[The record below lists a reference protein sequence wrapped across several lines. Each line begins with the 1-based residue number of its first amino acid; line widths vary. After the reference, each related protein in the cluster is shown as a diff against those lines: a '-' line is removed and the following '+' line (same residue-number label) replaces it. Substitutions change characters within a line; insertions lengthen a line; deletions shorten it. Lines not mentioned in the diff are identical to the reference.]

1 MNQFQWTFLDNKQQ
15 RHTLGIAHSS
25 KSGHLVVHC
34 DHRVVLIDFGV
45 LEERTFS
52 FFVEEELCKLN
63 IRGSKEAGFT
73 YDFNIDTEIDTETN
87 RIRNKKKRSESFKSG
102 MRLAVLLG
110 GVLAIVL
117 GVAWWGHSSRMESLP
132 YSLRLDG
139 IQATAEFLDD
149 GRLEFIAGDNIVKG
163 RPLGNDVARLNRI
176 SFQSGDELSILFDGF
191 NDDNFIIDWPGTLE
205 ILKDEP
211 KPGNAVGTLLDVMSL
226 ELPQVAGHPRCALLT
241 AEKISGPWS
250 MIGLIDGFLL
260 QKPVELEK
268 WQKRFRESAY
278 QHRIQQL
285 CPTTKKVLSPEI

>member
-1 MNQFQWTFLDNKQQ
+1 MNQYQWTFLDNKQQ
-15 RHTLGIAHSS
+15 RHTLGIAHSA

-63 IRGSKEAGFT
+63 VKGSIEEGFT

-87 RIRNKKKRSESFKSG
+87 RVRNKKKRSERFKSG
-102 MRLAVLLG
+102 IRLAILLG

-132 YSLRLDG
+132 YSLRIDG
-139 IQATAEFLDD
+139 IRASAEFLND
-149 GRLEFIAGDNIVKG
+149 GRLEFIAGNNIVKG
-163 RPLGNDVARLNRI
+163 RPLGNDMARLNRI
-176 SFQSGDELSILFDGF
+176 SFKTGDELSILFDGF
-191 NDDNFIIDWPGTLE
+191 DDDNFIIDWPNTLK

-211 KPGNAVGTLLDVMSL
+211 KPDHAVGTLLDVMSL
-226 ELPQVAGHPRCALLT
+226 ELPKEAGSPRCAFLT

-250 MIGLIDGFLL
+250 TSGLIDAFLL
-260 QKPVELEK
+260 QKPAELEK

-278 QHRIQQL
+278 QNRIQQL
-285 CPTTKKVLSPEI
+285 CPTPKKVLSPEI

>member
-15 RHTLGIAHSS
+15 RHTLGIAHSA

-52 FFVEEELCKLN
+52 FFVEEELCKLKVK
-63 IRGSKEAGFT
+63 GSKEDGFT

-87 RIRNKKKRSESFKSG
+87 RVRNKKKRSERFKSG
-102 MRLAVLLG
+102 TRLAVLLG

-117 GVAWWGHSSRMESLP
+117 GVAWWGHSSRMERLP

-139 IQATAEFLDD
+139 IQATAQFLKD
-149 GRLEFIAGDNIVKG
+149 GRLEFIAGSTIVKG
-163 RPLGNDVARLNRI
+163 QPIGDDLNRI
-176 SFQSGDELSILFDGF
+176 NQVSFKAGDELAVLFDGF
-191 NDDNFIIDWPGTLE
+191 DEDNFIIDWPSSLN
-205 ILKDEP
+205 ILKSNP
-211 KPGNAVGTLLDVMSL
+211 KPDNAIGAILDAMRK
-226 ELPQVAGHPRCALLT
+226 ELPRAAGDSRCAFLT

-250 MIGLIDGFLL
+250 MLGLVDAFLL
-260 QKPVELEK
+260 ENPEELEK

-278 QHRIQQL
+278 QNRIQQL
-285 CPTTKKVLSPEI
+285 CPTPKKVLSPEI